1 MTYIAGANA
10 APATPP
16 PGAEDGTPAD
26 PTDPATPTDSA
37 ILPLRGAAPPQSAIP
52 TGCVFCDKVAEGEA
66 ADRRNLILWRG
77 VYTFAL
83 LNLYPYNPGH
93 LMIVPYR
100 HLADVTQLT
109 PDEWAELTAALQR
122 MVRGLDAVYQPQGY
136 NVGMNLGHVAGAGI
150 ADHVH
155 LHLVPRWNGDTNF
168 MPVVGQTKVLPES
181 LEATWARLRDG
192 LSSEP

>member
-1 MTYIAGANA
+1 M
-10 APATPP
+10 
-16 PGAEDGTPAD
+16 
-26 PTDPATPTDSA
+26 
-37 ILPLRGAAPPQSAIP
+37 P
-52 TGCVFCDKVAEGEA
+52 TGCVFCDKVAEGEE

-77 VYTFAL
+77 EQTFAL

-109 PDEWAELTAALQR
+109 PDELAELMAALQR

-136 NVGMNLGHVAGAGI
+136 NVGMNLGRVAGAGI

-181 LEATWARLRDG
+181 LEATWTRLRDG
-192 LSSEP
+192 LSSA

>member
-1 MTYIAGANA
+1 METLWAPWRMTYIAGAN
-10 APATPP
+10 
-16 PGAEDGTPAD
+16 ETPAD
-26 PTDPATPTDSA
+26 PIPGAADDDPATPADSA
-37 ILPLRGAAPPQSAIP
+37 IRNPQSAMP
-52 TGCVFCDKVAEGEA
+52 TGCIFCDKVAEGEA
-66 ADRRNLILWRG
+66 ADPRNLILWRG
-77 VYTFAL
+77 AHTFAL

-109 PDEWAELTAALQR
+109 PDELAELTAALQQ

-136 NVGMNLGHVAGAGI
+136 NVGMNLGRVAGAGI

-168 MPVVGQTKVLPES
+168 MPVVGQTKVLPEA
-181 LEATWARLRDG
+181 LEATWGRLREG
-192 LSSEP
+192 LRGAL